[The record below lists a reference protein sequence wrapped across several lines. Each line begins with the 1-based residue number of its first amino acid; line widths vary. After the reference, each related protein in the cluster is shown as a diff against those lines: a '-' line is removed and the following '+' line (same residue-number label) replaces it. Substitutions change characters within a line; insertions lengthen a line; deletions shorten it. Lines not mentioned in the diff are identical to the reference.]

1 MAGTTG
7 ERGSALEKALDILQV
22 IADSKRPIG
31 LAELAESIDLPR
43 PTIHRTLQ
51 QLVETGLILRALQKD
66 RYVIGPTL
74 MKLSVNALTSL
85 NATQPIRPILNEL
98 AESLQ
103 ETCNLGVLDQDEVVY
118 IERVEGVSP
127 LRIQLQVGSR
137 VPFHCTAIGK
147 LLVAEQHKN
156 VRTRL
161 VSATPLKQYTTN
173 TLTMQGDLETE
184 FSKIRSQ
191 GYSFNN
197 EEYVEGLNA
206 IAVPV
211 SDGKGKT
218 VAALAIHALQVKM
231 DLEIALTYL
240 PRLLENAKRI
250 SQAWCIDD

>member
-1 MAGTTG
+1 MASTMG
-7 ERGSALEKALDILQV
+7 ERSSALEKALDILQV
-22 IADSKRPIG
+22 ITDSKRAIG
-31 LAELAESIDLPR
+31 LAELAELIDLPR

-51 QLVETGLILRALQKD
+51 QLVETGLILRAIQKD

-85 NATQPIRPILNEL
+85 NATLPIRSILNDL
-98 AESLQ
+98 AERVH
-103 ETCNLGVLDQDEVVY
+103 ETCNLGVLDQDEIVY
-118 IERVEGVSP
+118 LERVEGASP
-127 LRIQLQVGSR
+127 LRIHLQVGSR

-147 LLVAEQHKN
+147 LIVAEQHKN

-161 VSATPLKQYTTN
+161 LSATPLKQYTPN
-173 TLTMQGDLETE
+173 TLTKPGELETE
-184 FSKIRSQ
+184 FSNIRTR

-206 IAVPV
+206 IAVPI
-211 SDGKGKT
+211 SDEKGNT

-240 PRLLENAKRI
+240 PKLLENAKRI